1 MILISISTLTASS
14 VHRCRRAVTAALI
27 VTIMFTGA
35 CGGGSDGEAAS
46 SATPENAT
54 GTPTGESGEATTQ
67 PTASPPS
74 STLTPASTPPP
85 TTPTPT
91 PDPLIV
97 EAEEVA
103 VAYFLAIHRIA
114 GDARVA
120 DASEAIRLE
129 AEGGPL
135 ENYALRLINETLK
148 SNDQIDF
155 EEIRWALVGSEIV
168 NANVAAVDVSICM
181 QSSGEWRDF
190 DTGEIT
196 KQASDEPFTFIYQV
210 RSDGEDGGPK
220 VWTFDDTDVD
230 GEVIPCEVSGVET

>member
-1 MILISISTLTASS
+1 MARPRGAGQVGGSF
-14 VHRCRRAVTAALI
+14 VPRPKRALI
-27 VTIMFTGA
+27 AAVMGMCLLAGA
-35 CGGGSDGEAAS
+35 CTGGSDDESAA
-46 SATPENAT
+46 SATPELPTSTPANDTSDNPTPPSDPSPSAT
-54 GTPTGESGEATTQ
+54 PVPTATPT
-67 PTASPPS
+67 PS
-74 STLTPASTPPP
+74 
-85 TTPTPT
+85 PT

-155 EEIRWALVGSEIV
+155 DEIRWRLVGSEIA

-210 RSDGEDGGPK
+210 RSDGEGGGLK
-220 VWTFDDTDVD
+220 VWTFDDTDAD